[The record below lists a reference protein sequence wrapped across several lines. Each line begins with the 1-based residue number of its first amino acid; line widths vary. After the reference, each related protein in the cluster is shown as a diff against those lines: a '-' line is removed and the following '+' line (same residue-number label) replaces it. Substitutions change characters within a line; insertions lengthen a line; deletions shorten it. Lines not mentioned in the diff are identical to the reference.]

1 MSDPVAKVLRIYDPA
16 ACRISIGGSPVD
28 CVAGEWGFW
37 SECWTRR
44 YVVFP
49 NTEQTAREMCAEY
62 ARGLGPAQASEQP
75 PARQALRGT
84 SHRSSETAHESRL
97 GLVVIQAH
105 ILGKLMHLIEIPP
118 GPNWREQLTPEQSA
132 MLPPPRSS
140 TAQERFQELRTLGVP
155 YLKARDLSGLSQRWG
170 DTLAGWA
177 GIDETEFTL
186 TQRAHRELL
195 RRLCVQLGDCPDHGT
210 PGASALMCA
219 GIVDQLLPRARLR
232 LERGRLG

>member
-75 PARQALRGT
+75 PHVKRYAGPATDPR
-84 SHRSSETAHESRL
+84 
-97 GLVVIQAH
+97 
-105 ILGKLMHLIEIPP
+105 KPP
-118 GPNWREQLTPEQSA
+118 TNPGWGWWLYK
-132 MLPPPRSS
+132 
-140 TAQERFQELRTLGVP
+140 RT
-155 YLKARDLSGLSQRWG
+155 Y
-170 DTLAGWA
+170 
-177 GIDETEFTL
+177 
-186 TQRAHRELL
+186 
-195 RRLCVQLGDCPDHGT
+195 
-210 PGASALMCA
+210 
-219 GIVDQLLPRARLR
+219 
-232 LERGRLG
+232 